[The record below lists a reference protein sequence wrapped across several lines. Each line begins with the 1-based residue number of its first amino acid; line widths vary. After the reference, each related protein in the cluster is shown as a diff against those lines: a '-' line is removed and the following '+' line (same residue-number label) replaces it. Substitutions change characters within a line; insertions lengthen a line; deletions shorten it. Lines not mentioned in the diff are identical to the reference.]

1 VLLLTHVD
9 NVRACMQADGS
20 TREKKYSRQM
30 MSSVM
35 VFGSWVPP
43 SGRIPSHA
51 LHLGDPEEELRCL
64 RQEQTS
70 L

>member
-1 VLLLTHVD
+1 M
-9 NVRACMQADGS
+9 RADGTTS
-20 TREKKYSRQM
+20 RKKYSRQL

-51 LHLGDPEEELRCL
+51 LHLGNPEEELRCL